1 MAQEFCVENDLCSS
15 ATAKKKKKKSKKK
28 TKAEKKAEKKAKKA
42 AAKAAKQQGKK
53 KKKKKQQH
61 SPAPAGGRDDGAA
74 VPEGMARQLEMIE
87 QAHAKGESPEQLR
100 EKVRPVPLMLL
111 ELYYPAANMQETG
124 QETGQEAGQQ
134 AGRCAGREE
143 F

>member
-53 KKKKKQQH
+53 KKKQRH
-61 SPAPAGGRDDGAA
+61 SPAGGRDDGAG

>member
-61 SPAPAGGRDDGAA
+61 SPAGGRDDGAG

>member
-53 KKKKKQQH
+53 KKKQQH
-61 SPAPAGGRDDGAA
+61 SPAGGRDDGAA

>member
-53 KKKKKQQH
+53 KKKQQH
-61 SPAPAGGRDDGAA
+61 SPAGGRDDGAG

-134 AGRCAGREE
+134 AGRCAGREL

>member
-53 KKKKKQQH
+53 KKKQQH
-61 SPAPAGGRDDGAA
+61 SLAGGRDDGAA